1 MLIGGL
7 CFIRHCTLDED
18 FKLMPFPANV
28 LLALELVGGSLQA
41 VHSPHQRVV
50 STKVVWPW
58 YPAISVLRPFSTIKI
73 QVL

>member
-50 STKVVWPW
+50 STKV
-58 YPAISVLRPFSTIKI
+58 
-73 QVL
+73 